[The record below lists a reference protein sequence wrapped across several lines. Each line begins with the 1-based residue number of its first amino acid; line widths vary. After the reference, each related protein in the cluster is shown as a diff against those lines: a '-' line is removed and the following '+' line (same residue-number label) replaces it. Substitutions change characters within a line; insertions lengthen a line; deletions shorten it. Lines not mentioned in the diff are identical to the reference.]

1 MEDYS
6 KYDMIK
12 GGESK
17 ETYDLNSIREN
28 IINRYCLSR
37 GWDVSNLTPEQLN
50 EITSSKEYKNPGMLL
65 G

>member
-6 KYDMIK
+6 DYEMLK
-12 GGESK
+12 GGESR
-17 ETYDLNSIREN
+17 ETTDSNHVREKF
-28 IINRYCLSR
+28 ISKYCLSR

-50 EITSSKEYKNPGMLL
+50 EITNHKEYKNPGMIL